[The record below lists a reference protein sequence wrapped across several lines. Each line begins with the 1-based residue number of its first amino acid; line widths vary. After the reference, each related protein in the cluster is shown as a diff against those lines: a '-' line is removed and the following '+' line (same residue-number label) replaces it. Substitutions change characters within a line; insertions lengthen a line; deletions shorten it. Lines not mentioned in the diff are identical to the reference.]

1 MIWLA
6 FLLVAGIT
14 VAAGTVLARTG
25 DMLAEKTGMGRT
37 WTGLILVAAT
47 TSLPELFTGASAAVQ
62 DLPDLALGDVL
73 GSSMFNL
80 LILSM
85 LDMLGGRVPLSAR
98 AHQGHALSIGLGM
111 LLVGL
116 VGLGLLAPL
125 PSVGWVGV
133 MTPVLIGL
141 YLLAMRLIF
150 LFERRRQVRQASEV
164 AVKLRYA
171 HIPLASAVRR
181 YVVAATVVV
190 AAAVTLPG
198 IGAQIAQETGLGQ
211 ALVGNLLIAIT
222 TSLPEVAVSLAAVR
236 IGALDLAIGNI
247 LGSNL
252 FNMLVLA
259 LDDVFFTGG
268 PLLTSVSE
276 GSHLISVLAVL
287 IMNALLLTGLT
298 YQALKKQ
305 LVLAWDTAGIA
316 AVYVLA
322 VVLIFALRGHP

>member
-6 FLLVAGIT
+6 FALVAGIT

-25 DMLAEKTGMGRT
+25 DILAEKTKMGRT

-98 AHQGHALSIGLGM
+98 ANQGHALTIGLGM
-111 LLVGL
+111 LLVGV

-125 PSVGWVGV
+125 PSVGWIGA
-133 MTPVLIGL
+133 MTPVILGI
-141 YLLAMRLIF
+141 YLLAARLIF
-150 LFERRRQVRQASEV
+150 LFERRRQTQQASRLAAE
-164 AVKLRYA
+164 LRYA
-171 HIPLASAVRR
+171 HVPLASAVRR
-181 YVVAATVVV
+181 YALAAAVVI

-198 IGAQIAQETGLGQ
+198 IGEQLARDTGLGQ

-236 IGALDLAIGNI
+236 LGALDLAIGNI

-252 FNMLVLA
+252 FNMLIVA
-259 LDDVFFTGG
+259 VDDVFLTSG
-268 PLLTSVSE
+268 PLLSSVTGS
-276 GSHLISVLAVL
+276 SHLVSVLAVL
-287 IMNALLLTGLT
+287 IMNALLLIGLT
-298 YQALKKQ
+298 YHALKKQ
-305 LVLAWDTAGIA
+305 LVVAWDTAGIA
-316 AVYVLA
+316 LTYLVAVA
-322 VVLIFALRGHP
+322 LIFALRGG

>member
-6 FLLVAGIT
+6 FALVAGIT

-25 DMLAEKTGMGRT
+25 DILAEKTKMGRT

-98 AHQGHALSIGLGM
+98 ANQGHALTIGLGM
-111 LLVGL
+111 LLVGV

-125 PSVGWVGV
+125 PSFGWIGA
-133 MTPVLIGL
+133 MTPVILGI
-141 YLLAMRLIF
+141 YLLAARLIF
-150 LFERRRQVRQASEV
+150 LFERRRQTQQAGRLAAE
-164 AVKLRYA
+164 LRYA
-171 HIPLASAVRR
+171 HVPLASAVRR
-181 YVVAATVVV
+181 YAL
-190 AAAVTLPG
+190 AAAVVIAAAVMLPG
-198 IGAQIAQETGLGQ
+198 IGEQIARETGLGQ
-211 ALVGNLLIAIT
+211 ALVGNLLIAVT

-236 IGALDLAIGNI
+236 LGALDLAIGNI

-252 FNMLVLA
+252 FNMLIVA
-259 LDDVFFTGG
+259 VDDVFLTSG
-268 PLLTSVSE
+268 PLLSNVTGS
-276 GSHLISVLAVL
+276 SHLVSVLAVL
-287 IMNALLLTGLT
+287 IMNALLLIGLT
-298 YQALKKQ
+298 YHALKKQ
-305 LVLAWDTAGIA
+305 LVVAWDTAGIA
-316 AVYVLA
+316 LTYLVAVA
-322 VVLIFALRGHP
+322 LIFALGGG